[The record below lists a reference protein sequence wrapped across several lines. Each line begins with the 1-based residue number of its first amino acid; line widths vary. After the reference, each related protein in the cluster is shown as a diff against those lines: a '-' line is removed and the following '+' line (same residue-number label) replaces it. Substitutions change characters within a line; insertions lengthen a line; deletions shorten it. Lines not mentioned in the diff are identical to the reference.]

1 MNTKTTVIS
10 QEQLDHQL
18 TLCHTV
24 SELWRSRGITPS
36 AYKKKYRKKPAEDL
50 Q

>member
-10 QEQLDHQL
+10 QEQLQQQL
-18 TLCHTV
+18 DFCQKINA
-24 SELWRSRGITPS
+24 LWHSRGITPK
-36 AYKKKYRKKPAEDL
+36 AYVETYGC